1 MPMPIPAVLRRSS
14 LWLLP
19 VFVFVLAFVLSS
31 FAKDGRDFAGF
42 YAVSNV
48 IEASDNAGKTDRTAK
63 VEVTLAV
70 QVFNNSD
77 LGDIKAPVLALL
89 ESGPSHAM
97 LGEFG
102 AVKVLPAKHDVIVS
116 GNFTM
121 SKEAFQGWS
130 RRGAGP
136 KVVVMYRDDA
146 GRTLRENVQLSRRP
160 MLPAATGE

>member
-1 MPMPIPAVLRRSS
+1 MTISAVSS
-14 LWLLP
+14 RTSLLP
-19 VFVFVLAFVLSS
+19 LPVLVLALVLSS

-70 QVFNNSD
+70 QVFNN
-77 LGDIKAPVLALL
+77 GDIKAPVLALL